1 MLISCSVN
9 DMAFDRHRCRSPRC
23 RRSFAVVY
31 RCSSLD
37 MPIQL
42 SLACPHCG
50 RQHELMVLAG
60 AVRDS
65 DGAYVFP
72 LDGELSSLTA

>member
-1 MLISCSVN
+1 
-9 DMAFDRHRCRSPRC
+9 
-23 RRSFAVVY
+23 
-31 RCSSLD
+31 